1 MPNRTRPALIVT
13 PSMCGKMHS
22 SNERMR
28 YDSKMAALRILS
40 KSFDKIVIS
49 VENDNVHI
57 AMIDGNDVDL
67 YASLVNELASV
78 LGKDAVTFTHIKPYS
93 IRSPTSI
100 EKAMELRQTEYHKY
114 ETHLDNIAS
123 AKKDGFDIRIYK
135 FPSLRNLPDNHFT
148 KQTIQHV
155 VGCTI
160 IVHAEE
166 WSDAHKHLYI
176 AGVFDAITPFTLHS
190 CEACGKHGISLERF
204 CRECTTTI
212 DRIKSLSVHTSKCVR
227 GHVLSNDLSVNAC
240 LITTCWDHNPS
251 PYVTRKVLN
260 DKTYFCTTFQGPSTL
275 GGPLMCH
282 DITCTRHHSD
292 DRTIIP
298 GVCNAIYAWED
309 LRENDG
315 NVVLEYPS
323 DFMSYAKRV
332 SKCTSPSIL
341 GYVEC
346 PRSELYGSDSIESNS
361 DVSVK
366 SSNICRNM
374 ACGVFSHSLGDRRI
388 TQSCRPAC
396 VSQRFAEIRSDKV
409 CHDILCQKHHYKSD
423 SSTNECDLVY
433 IW

>member
-1 MPNRTRPALIVT
+1 
-13 PSMCGKMHS
+13 
-22 SNERMR
+22 
-28 YDSKMAALRILS
+28 MAALRILS
-40 KSFDKIVIS
+40 KSFEKIVIS

-67 YASLVNELASV
+67 YASLINELTSV
-78 LGKDAVTFTHIKPYS
+78 LGEDAVNATHIKPYS

-100 EKAMELRQTEYHKY
+100 EKAMKLRQAEYLKY
-114 ETHLDNIAS
+114 ETHFDNIAA

-176 AGVFDAITPFTLHS
+176 AGVFDTITPFTSPSEHISKHTPTPTQPSCNPHVSKHNTLHS
-190 CEACGKHGISLERF
+190 CEACGKRGISTERF
-204 CRECTTTI
+204 CCGCTITI
-212 DRIKSLSVHTSKCVR
+212 DKIRSLSVHTSKCVR

-251 PYVTRKVLN
+251 PCVTRKVLN
-260 DKTYFCTTFQGPSTL
+260 DKTFFCTTFQGPSSL

-309 LRENDG
+309 LREKDG

-323 DFMSYAKRV
+323 DFMPYAKRV
-332 SKCTSPSIL
+332 SKCTSYSLL

-361 DVSVK
+361 DTSVK

-409 CHDILCQKHHYKSD
+409 CHDILCQHHYKSD
-423 SSTNECDLVY
+423 SPTNECDLVY